1 MPVVCGVAIV
11 AVLRFGAPTITPAAP
26 TPTPAASPAAPA
38 TAATD
43 TPAPDYAAAVAKLK
57 TADALYEYIDKN
69 ATTDDIQPDD
79 ALTHEEQV
87 AQVRKLVDGKIALLR
102 PAIDTFLKQYPQDP
116 RHWEVQL
123 QRVFFLK
130 DAENIS
136 DEDSVNTLKAVAA
149 APDASAS
156 AHHRARATLLQNDLE
171 ETDPTKGLTDAL
183 EKELTAYEKD
193 FPDDESGRDLVR
205 LRLRLLQAGAP
216 DKVNAMLAALTKSP
230 NKFTAEAADAQL
242 TIRTKP
248 FDWKFDN
255 AVDGKAVDLSKLH
268 GKVVLLDFWA
278 TWCAPCMAKLP
289 EIVELN
295 KSIRTKAFRSSGC
308 RSIRTRMRCSRSSKP
323 STWTGRSIL
332 TARVSKEKWRRGSA
346 STPSRTPGWW
356 IGRGSCTRSTGRLT
370 WTRKFPSS
378 LPQSRKQASSK
389 MVGMALRAAP

>member
-26 TPTPAASPAAPA
+26 SPTPSASPAAA
-38 TAATD
+38 D

-57 TADALYEYIDKN
+57 TADALYDYIDKN
-69 ATTDDIQPDD
+69 ATTEDIQPDD
-79 ALTHEEQV
+79 ALTHDEQV

-136 DEDSVNTLKAVAA
+136 DEDSVNTLKAVAT
-149 APDASAS
+149 APDASNN
-156 AHHRARATLLQNDLE
+156 AHHRARAVLLQNDLE
-171 ETDPTKGLTDAL
+171 EVDPSKGLTDDL
-183 EKELTAYEKD
+183 EKELAAYEKD
-193 FPDDESGRDLVR
+193 FPDDESGKDLVQ
-205 LRLRLLQAGAP
+205 LRVRLLQAGAP
-216 DKVNAMLAALTKSP
+216 DKINPTLETLTRSP
-230 NKFTAEAADAQL
+230 NKSTAEAAGAQL

-248 FDWKFDN
+248 VDWKFDN

-289 EIVELN
+289 EIVALN
-295 KSIRTKAFRSSGC
+295 KKYQDKGFQVVGVSFDQDKDALLKVVKAKHMDWPEYFDGKSFDGETAVRFNVDAIPDAWLVDRQGFLHPVD
-308 RSIRTRMRCSRSSKP
+308 READLDEEISK
-323 STWTGRSIL
+323 L
-332 TARVSKEKWRRGSA
+332 
-346 STPSRTPGWW
+346 
-356 IGRGSCTRSTGRLT
+356 L
-370 WTRKFPSS
+370 
-378 LPQSRKQASSK
+378 
-389 MVGMALRAAP
+389 AAKP

>member
-26 TPTPAASPAAPA
+26 SPTPSASPAAA
-38 TAATD
+38 TVAD

-57 TADALYEYIDKN
+57 TADALYDYIDKN
-69 ATTDDIQPDD
+69 ATTEDIQPDD
-79 ALTHEEQV
+79 ALTHDEQV

-136 DEDSVNTLKAVAA
+136 
-149 APDASAS
+149 
-156 AHHRARATLLQNDLE
+156 E
-171 ETDPTKGLTDAL
+171 EVDPSKGLTDDL
-183 EKELTAYEKD
+183 EKELAAYEKD
-193 FPDDESGRDLVR
+193 FPDDESGKDLVQ
-205 LRLRLLQAGAP
+205 LRVRLLQAGAP
-216 DKVNAMLAALTKSP
+216 DKINATLETLTKSP
-230 NKFTAEAADAQL
+230 NKATAGAAGAQL

-248 FDWKFDN
+248 VDWKFDN

-295 KSIRTKAFRSSGC
+295 KKYQDKGFQVVGVSFDQDKDALLKVVKAKHMDWPEYFDGKSFDGETAVRFNVDAIPDAWLVDRQGFLHPVD
-308 RSIRTRMRCSRSSKP
+308 READLDEEISK
-323 STWTGRSIL
+323 L
-332 TARVSKEKWRRGSA
+332 
-346 STPSRTPGWW
+346 
-356 IGRGSCTRSTGRLT
+356 L
-370 WTRKFPSS
+370 
-378 LPQSRKQASSK
+378 
-389 MVGMALRAAP
+389 AAKP